1 MKTMIVLVG
10 LNHKTAPLAV
20 REKIFAGCR
29 EDVNL
34 LADLLS
40 INGVREI
47 LHLATCNRVEL
58 VASID
63 ETRAAVTA
71 LKSFLAKYGGLT
83 DDEASSCLYA
93 YRGEEAIRHLFRV
106 ASSLDS
112 LVMGEAQILGQ
123 VKDAYRRALAQN
135 ATGIALNRLMHR
147 AFRTAKRVRTETGIA
162 ANPVSVSF
170 AAVELAKK
178 IFGTLSGKKT
188 LVIGAGEMA
197 ELTCTHLIGNG
208 AEDMTVANRSQA
220 QAELLAEKYRGKAV
234 GLDTLDEALCD
245 ADIVISSTGA
255 PSYIV
260 TGDMIRRCLR
270 KRKNRLL
277 FLVDI
282 AVPRDIDP
290 AADGIENVYLYN
302 IDDLQDIVDENMKNR
317 RRESLKAQQIV
328 GEEVAQYINWL
339 KELEAVPTIVSLRSK
354 AEGIVKMELEKASG
368 WMGNLDNGNRE
379 KVEALV
385 NGIVNKI
392 LHAPV
397 TVMKEE
403 SAEFDSQDIVA
414 AARQL
419 FRLDD

>member
-1 MKTMIVLVG
+1 MIVLVG

-20 REKIFAGCR
+20 RERLFAGCQG
-29 EDVNL
+29 EVNL
-34 LADLLS
+34 LAELLV
-40 INGVREI
+40 IDGVREI
-47 LHLATCNRVEL
+47 LHLSTCNRVEL
-58 VASID
+58 VASVD
-63 ETRAAVTA
+63 ETSATVEA
-71 LKSFLAKYGGLT
+71 LKSFLAKYGSLSN
-83 DDEASSCLYA
+83 DEASSCLYG
-93 YRGEEAIRHLFRV
+93 YRDNEAIKHLFRV
-106 ASSLDS
+106 TSSLDS

-123 VKDAYRRALAQN
+123 VKDAYRQALVLN

-178 IFGTLSGKKT
+178 IFGTLFGKKI
-188 LVIGAGEMA
+188 LIIGAGEMA

-208 AEDMTVANRSQA
+208 AEDIIVANRSLA
-220 QAELLAEKYRGKAV
+220 QAELLAEKYHGRAI
-234 GLDTLDEALCD
+234 GLTALDEALCD

-255 PSYIV
+255 PSHIV
-260 TGDMIRRCLR
+260 TQDMVRQCLR

-290 AADGIENVYLYN
+290 AVDSIENVYLYN
-302 IDDLQDIVDENMKNR
+302 IDNLQDIVDENVKNR
-317 RRESLKAQQIV
+317 RREALKAEEIIK
-328 GEEVAQYINWL
+328 EEVAQYANWL
-339 KELEAVPTIVSLRSK
+339 KELEAVPTIVSLRGK
-354 AEGIVKMELEKASG
+354 AEGIVSAELEKARS
-368 WMGNLDNGNRE
+368 WMGNLENTDRE

-385 NGIVNKI
+385 NSIVNKI

-397 TVMKEE
+397 AVMKEE
-403 SAEFDSQDIVA
+403 SVEFNSKDIVA

>member
-1 MKTMIVLVG
+1 MIVLVG

-20 REKIFAGCR
+20 REKLFAGCR
-29 EDVNL
+29 EEVNL
-34 LADLLS
+34 LADLLT
-40 INGVREI
+40 IDGVREI
-47 LHLATCNRVEL
+47 LHLSTCNRVEL
-58 VASID
+58 VASVD
-63 ETRAAVTA
+63 ETPPTINA
-71 LKSFLAKYGGLT
+71 LKSFLARYGGLT
-83 DDEASSCLYA
+83 DDEAVCCLYA
-93 YRGEEAIRHLFRV
+93 YQDEEAIKHLFRV
-106 ASSLDS
+106 TSSLDS

-123 VKDAYRRALAQN
+123 VKDAYRLALAQN

-208 AEDMTVANRSQA
+208 AEDMTVANRSLA
-220 QAELLAEKYRGKAV
+220 QAELLAEKYHGKAV
-234 GLDTLDEALCD
+234 GLNALDEALCD

-260 TGDMIRRCLR
+260 TGEMVRHCLR

-302 IDDLQDIVDENMKNR
+302 IDHLQDIVDENMKNR
-317 RRESLKAQQIV
+317 RREALKAQQIV
-328 GEEVAQYINWL
+328 GEEVTQYVNWL

-368 WMGNLDNGNRE
+368 WMGNLENGDRE
-379 KVEALV
+379 KVEALI

-403 SAEFDSQDIVA
+403 SAEFNSQDIVA

>member
-1 MKTMIVLVG
+1 MIVLVG

-20 REKIFAGCR
+20 RERLFAGCR
-29 EDVNL
+29 EEMNL
-34 LADLLS
+34 LAGLQAID
-40 INGVREI
+40 GVREI

-58 VASID
+58 VASVD
-63 ETRAAVTA
+63 DA
-71 LKSFLAKYGGLT
+71 LQSMDALRSFLAKYGGLT
-83 DDEASSCLYA
+83 NDEAACLYG
-93 YRGEEAIRHLFRV
+93 YQGEEAIKHLFRV
-106 ASSLDS
+106 TSSLDS

-123 VKDAYRRALAQN
+123 VKEAYRQALAQN

-178 IFGTLSGKKT
+178 IFGTLAGKKT

-208 AEDMTVANRSQA
+208 AEGITVANRSLA
-220 QAELLAEKYRGKAV
+220 QAAILAEKYHGRA
-234 GLDTLDEALCD
+234 LSLTALDEALCD

-255 PSYIV
+255 PTYIV
-260 TGDMIRRCLR
+260 TQEMVRHCLR

-277 FLVDI
+277 FLIDI

-302 IDDLQDIVDENMKNR
+302 IDNLQDIVDENIKGR
-317 RRESLKAQQIV
+317 RREALKAEQIV
-328 GEEVAQYINWL
+328 SEEVTHYLNWL
-339 KELEAVPTIVSLRSK
+339 KELEAVPTIVSLRTK
-354 AEGIVKMELEKASG
+354 AEGIVRMEMSKAENWMSKLE
-368 WMGNLDNGNRE
+368 NGDRE
-379 KVEALV
+379 KVDALV
-385 NGIVNKI
+385 NGIVNKL

-397 TVMKEE
+397 AVMKEE
-403 SAEFDSQDIVA
+403 SAEFNSQDIVA